1 MKTIIKY
8 ISVILIIALLV
19 QTVSVSVLAA
29 ENTQITSEQV
39 EALPSD
45 PIESAEA
52 GDSAPFIIE
61 ELEEERNANTK
72 RFRMSDGT
80 VTAAVY
86 EEAVHYADGEEWKEI
101 NNSLALDNSDTA
113 IGYANAENDFKVKLA
128 ENTGEPYLMKFEKN
142 GLALTWQLADLQQDE
157 TAEEGFDFSA
167 EEDSTVDFGETEDMT
182 GALPEASEEIE
193 APDTSV
199 THLRIQKG
207 AAALEEISEPVGENE
222 ISSFAATQSDAQLEG
237 GEVPEGFG
245 IEDKSVSAA
254 IYEDILPGVD
264 IQYVIEGDSVK
275 KTSSSKKSW
284 MITPSLSLS
293 VQRVCD

>member
-86 EEAVHYADGEEWKEI
+86 EEAVHYADGEE
-101 NNSLALDNSDTA
+101 
-113 IGYANAENDFKVKLA
+113 
-128 ENTGEPYLMKFEKN
+128 
-142 GLALTWQLADLQQDE
+142 
-157 TAEEGFDFSA
+157 
-167 EEDSTVDFGETEDMT
+167 
-182 GALPEASEEIE
+182 
-193 APDTSV
+193 
-199 THLRIQKG
+199 
-207 AAALEEISEPVGENE
+207 
-222 ISSFAATQSDAQLEG
+222 
-237 GEVPEGFG
+237 
-245 IEDKSVSAA
+245 
-254 IYEDILPGVD
+254 
-264 IQYVIEGDSVK
+264 
-275 KTSSSKKSW
+275 
-284 MITPSLSLS
+284 
-293 VQRVCD
+293 